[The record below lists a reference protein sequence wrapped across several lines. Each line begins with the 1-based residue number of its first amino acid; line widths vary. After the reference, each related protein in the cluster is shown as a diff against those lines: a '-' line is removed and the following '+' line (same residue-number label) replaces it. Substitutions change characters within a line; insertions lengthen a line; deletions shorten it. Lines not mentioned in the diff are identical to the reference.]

1 MSNRATIV
9 QQTTTIKYNGQE
21 NKEIVVSDDYAMGTI
36 SLDSVSATDT
46 FYENDLELLA
56 AVVKVIAEGG
66 FDAITG
72 ILEHVQECVKG
83 ISIEGT
89 WYDWEEIRD
98 VLEKS

>member
-1 MSNRATIV
+1 MSNRATII
-9 QQTTTIKYNGQE
+9 QQTTTIKYNGQKS
-21 NKEIVVSDDYAMGTI
+21 KEIVVSDDYAMGTI

-46 FYENDLELLA
+46 FYEDDLELLA
-56 AVVKVIAEGG
+56 TIIQAIAEGG

-83 ISIEGT
+83 IYIEGT
-89 WYDWEEIRD
+89 WYDWEEIKH